1 VGVVR
6 RFLELLE
13 LVQVQVLASVAVL
26 GCLVLGH
33 LVVVVVV
40 AVVALVR
47 RVLGL
52 LVQVHPLVVVA
63 VVVVT
68 MHWTTW
74 TSSMYGGVEGRRL

>member
-13 LVQVQVLASVAVL
+13 LVQVQVLASVVVL

-47 RVLGL
+47 RVPGL

-63 VVVVT
+63 VVVT

>member
-1 VGVVR
+1 VGVVT

-13 LVQVQVLASVAVL
+13 LVQVQVLAVVPVL

-47 RVLGL
+47 RVPGL
-52 LVQVHPLVVVA
+52 LVQVHPLVVA
-63 VVVVT
+63 VVVT
-68 MHWTTW
+68 MHWMTW

>member
-33 LVVVVVV
+33 L

-47 RVLGL
+47 RVPGL

-63 VVVVT
+63 VVVT

>member
-1 VGVVR
+1 MGVVR

-33 LVVVVVV
+33 LGVVV

-47 RVLGL
+47 RVPGL
-52 LVQVHPLVVVA
+52 LVQVHPLVVA
-63 VVVVT
+63 VVVT
-68 MHWTTW
+68 MHWMTW
-74 TSSMYGGVEGRRL
+74 TSSMYGRVEGRRL

>member
-13 LVQVQVLASVAVL
+13 LVQVQVLASVVVL

-40 AVVALVR
+40 VVVALVR
-47 RVLGL
+47 RVPGL

-63 VVVVT
+63 VVVT